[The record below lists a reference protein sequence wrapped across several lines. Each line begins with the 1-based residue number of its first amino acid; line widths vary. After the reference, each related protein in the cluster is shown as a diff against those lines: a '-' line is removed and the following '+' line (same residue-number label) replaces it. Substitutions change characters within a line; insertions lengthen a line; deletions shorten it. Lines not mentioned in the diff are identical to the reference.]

1 MRVNPNYEFE
11 INVSRECYKV
21 KSDSKA
27 CLSKAGSEA
36 IGMSKMSFQK
46 LMVTPAEFLGLAI
59 NGHTFCNLFE
69 YDPSKKYWIKTNAGT
84 FLCYPEYKKGANK
97 GDMKITFK
105 SDKFFK
111 GSYLIFVDID
121 DTKYT
126 DIGEYIGTLQLKPT
140 IVHPTYSDNIE
151 KNGKVS
157 RRFRLVYVFSSLLSI
172 DDFVLVSQAIHEH
185 VALCTGE
192 EVEDC
197 CGTRPSQYMNGVYG
211 NTETYRTDIIY
222 DLVDFPRYKT
232 YSPPTIADETD
243 TDGKIKFD
251 VKMLECM
258 ERGSYQEITHK
269 YSWLGYT
276 YRTERDDWIRSDCCS
291 ALYQLTDENYLQI
304 WFPNTKVLD
313 GQHRRNKI
321 FRNACLRLLMN
332 PRLTPDQ
339 LLYSLYMDSQRF
351 FDNTDGVIT
360 IDLLQRKVINAFKK
374 MEAGELEEICKL
386 EIAYWKMNR
395 PKFIVNGHNLLN
407 TQGAVNYIGK
417 ELRYNEL
424 DFLYDPTKSVAEN
437 MNSGLGVS
445 QATLYRYCQSRHLD
459 TTPRE
464 KPTQAEMRQNA
475 RDEKERKIELFR
487 SLYNPNLSERN
498 NLENMQN
505 HGLIIS
511 KTTLRS
517 WIGKYHD
524 GNSNRFDC
532 PHCPKE
538 TLYGQMEERPFG
550 YDWRIPLPSF
560 MQGWNFT

>member
-1 MRVNPNYEFE
+1 MKVDPYYEFE
-11 INVSRECYKV
+11 INVSRESYKV

-46 LMVTPAEFLGLAI
+46 LMVTPAEFLDMAI
-59 NGHTFCNLFE
+59 NGHTFCNIFE
-69 YDPSKKYWIKTNAGT
+69 YDPSKKYWIKTSAGT
-84 FLCYPEYKKGANK
+84 FMCYPEYHKGQNK
-97 GDMKITFK
+97 GDMKLSFK
-105 SDKFFK
+105 SDRFFK
-111 GSYLIFVDID
+111 GAYIIFVDID
-121 DTKYT
+121 DTRYT
-126 DIGEYIGTLQLKPT
+126 DIGEYIDTLQLKPT

-157 RRFRLVYVFSSLLSI
+157 RRFRLVYVFSSMLSI

-185 VALCTGE
+185 VALCTWE

-211 NTETYRTDIIY
+211 KTETYRTDIIY
-222 DLVDFPRYKT
+222 DLVDFPRFKAYA
-232 YSPPTIADETD
+232 PPTIADETD
-243 TDGKIKFD
+243 TEGKFKFD
-251 VKMLECM
+251 EKMLECM

-276 YRTERDDWIRSDCCS
+276 YRTEREDDWICSENCS

-304 WFPNTKVLD
+304 WFPNTRVLD

-339 LLYSLYMDSQRF
+339 LLYSLYMDRERF
-351 FDNTDGVIT
+351 FDNSDGVMT

-374 MEAGELEEICKL
+374 MEAGELEDICKL

-395 PKFIVNGHNLLN
+395 PKFIVKGHQFLN
-407 TQGAVNYIGK
+407 TQSAVNYIGK

-424 DFLYDPTKSVAEN
+424 DLLYDPTKSVAEN
-437 MNSGLGVS
+437 MNNGLGVS
-445 QATLYRYCQSRHLD
+445 QATLYRYCQDRHLD

-464 KPTQAEMRQNA
+464 MPTQAEMRQNA

-487 SLYNPNLSERN
+487 SLYNPSLSVRANIEKM
-498 NLENMQN
+498 EQ
-505 HGLIIS
+505 HGLKMS
-511 KTTLRS
+511 KSTFSEWLK
-517 WIGKYHD
+517 KYIPTIE
-524 GNSNRFDC
+524 NPTIPSFSFNKF
-532 PHCPKE
+532 
-538 TLYGQMEERPFG
+538 GQMGEKPLG
-550 YDWRIPLPSF
+550 YDWNVPLPSF
-560 MQGWNFT
+560 MQGWNFA